1 MYQDYGVDLK
11 DIMTAVQC
19 PDCLRKFAVRLST
32 NYLVRHKGEAG
43 ALGHLFVM
51 CQVER
56 IAEIKEKEKG
66 ILEDGYRSLTR
77 YFSRH

>member
-32 NYLVRHKGEAG
+32 NYLVRHKGEEFKVICRECG
-43 ALGHLFVM
+43 
-51 CQVER
+51 QKRIVEIGER
-56 IAEIKEKEKG
+56 E
-66 ILEDGYRSLTR
+66 
-77 YFSRH
+77 